1 MTVQHNFRNIA
12 DSYIEALGGK
22 ANIESLVNC
31 ATRIRVIVKDPAKM
45 KPNFAFLRIGAISA
59 SLHGNFAQIVIGLDV
74 PQVLEAMHSRLDLTI
89 SDSLDEYGLTPNGE
103 RARILYECLGLPDN
117 IQRITV
123 SGSAI
128 IVQVADPEW
137 VDPYDV
143 MLQLN
148 IGVKH
153 LTKRGGQI
161 RIEIDQATAVAREL
175 NRLLRQ
181 TRK

>member
-1 MTVQHNFRNIA
+1 
-12 DSYIEALGGK
+12 
-22 ANIESLVNC
+22 
-31 ATRIRVIVKDPAKM
+31 
-45 KPNFAFLRIGAISA
+45 
-59 SLHGNFAQIVIGLDV
+59 
-74 PQVLEAMHSRLDLTI
+74 
-89 SDSLDEYGLTPNGE
+89 
-103 RARILYECLGLPDN
+103 
-117 IQRITV
+117 
-123 SGSAI
+123 
-128 IVQVADPEW
+128 
-137 VDPYDV
+137 